1 MAAHSAPASS
11 TLHPPSH
18 TQAVRAGKMPE
29 LRLSI
34 YEDAERRDPILE
46 DVLVPVP
53 AEPQRKYRCTR
64 V

>member
-1 MAAHSAPASS
+1 
-11 TLHPPSH
+11 
-18 TQAVRAGKMPE
+18 MPE